1 MNSLQ
6 ILEALQNDIYSK
18 KFFKGVVA
26 IDQLPKTIKKIKSS
40 AYVVNSEKSYEDGEH
55 WFSIFWD
62 KNSNCEFF
70 DSLNMGPTFYGL
82 DNFLLKTSNSVIYN
96 NIQIQSFLS
105 QYCGYYAL
113 LFILS
118 RSRNIKFL
126 DFLEYFDYDTLKNDF
141 KIKKFID
148 FYKFY

>member
-62 KNSNCEFF
+62 KNSNCE
-70 DSLNMGPTFYGL
+70 
-82 DNFLLKTSNSVIYN
+82 
-96 NIQIQSFLS
+96 
-105 QYCGYYAL
+105 
-113 LFILS
+113 
-118 RSRNIKFL
+118 
-126 DFLEYFDYDTLKNDF
+126 
-141 KIKKFID
+141 
-148 FYKFY
+148 